1 MNKIILRAITAFSR
15 TDLKNSEAQLAIQG
29 REIQYL
35 GKDYVALETES
46 TQELLAL
53 YRCMNRGEL
62 KRLKRW
68 PADLTSKMPDSS
80 RKNVADNLQKS
91 HRGGLLKRLP
101 IKQTCLN
108 SGKEKAASRRMRLF
122 STASLP
128 IYACAAFKMALNVAL
143 GRMTF

>member
-29 REIQYL
+29 RAIQYL

-46 TQELLAL
+46 SQELLAL

-68 PADLTSKMPDSS
+68 PAELTSKMPDSS
-80 RKNVADNLQKS
+80 RKNVAENLQKTPA
-91 HRGGLLKRLP
+91 LLELSPVKKDGKVQKSKKSSGRTFSAP
-101 IKQTCLN
+101 VNQTD
-108 SGKEKAASRRMRLF
+108 LF
-122 STASLP
+122 E
-128 IYACAAFKMALNVAL
+128 
-143 GRMTF
+143 